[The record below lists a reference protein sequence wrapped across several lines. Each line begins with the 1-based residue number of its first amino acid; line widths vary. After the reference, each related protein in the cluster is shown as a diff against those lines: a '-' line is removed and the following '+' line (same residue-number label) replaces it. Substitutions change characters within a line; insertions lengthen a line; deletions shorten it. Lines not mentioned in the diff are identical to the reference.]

1 MIENEEL
8 KNTYFTQKEQ
18 ASFECCGQNGH
29 FQGLEYYEM
38 FWLPSFNILTNTGIG
53 MDTINHLLVPKSKL
67 WTF

>member
-18 ASFECCGQNGH
+18 TSFECCGQNKH
-29 FQGLEYYEM
+29 FQRLEYYEM
-38 FWLPSFNILTNTGIG
+38 FWLPSFNILTNTG